1 MKKIHLRMKF
11 MHKLLLYTLVF
22 FLFACQNYNFE
33 ITVAEGNIINSEYLQ
48 KAEDSEIAL
57 ICMYLY
63 AYGNE
68 CKKDTSAIKCNIL
81 KSLHIDNECNTQ
93 HLEFLKKWF
102 ITNELM
108 LIKLQKCPNLPYNF
122 AIQNH
127 IEKIGIIKHNDT
139 LTIVFNVK
147 GVNESQEK
155 TWEFAQKDMYI
166 VKNKTLLKI

>member
-48 KAEDSEIAL
+48 KAEDPEIAL

-81 KSLHIDNECNTQ
+81 KQLN
-93 HLEFLKKWF
+93 
-102 ITNELM
+102 
-108 LIKLQKCPNLPYNF
+108 
-122 AIQNH
+122 
-127 IEKIGIIKHNDT
+127 
-139 LTIVFNVK
+139 
-147 GVNESQEK
+147 
-155 TWEFAQKDMYI
+155 
-166 VKNKTLLKI
+166 